1 MNKNRINLIKIYSI
15 LSVCLFSLL
24 FIVLIEINF
33 NKKLL
38 DSVEKVKA
46 GSETIESLTLK
57 IDQLEDD
64 VLEKNTWKL
73 AGTVTSSNTFSL
85 LNIEYR
91 ELHLSI
97 TSSSST
103 AVFVFSIKKEAL
115 SSTEQ
120 YFRKGYSYL
129 VASNFGRCSLKIS
142 LDSINVNDYYLN
154 GTNIVS
160 STTMKIYY
168 R

>member
-24 FIVLIEINF
+24 FIVLIETNF

-38 DSVEKVKA
+38 DSIEKVKA

-57 IDQLEDD
+57 IDQLEDE

-73 AGTVTSSNTFSL
+73 AGTVTSTNQITL
-85 LNIEYR
+85 PQEYN
-91 ELHLSI
+91 ELHMLVT
-97 TSSSST
+97 TST
-103 AVFVFSIKKEAL
+103 GVKIVYSIKKEVL
-115 SSTEQ
+115 TSTGQ
-120 YFRKGYSYL
+120 YFRKGYSAL
-129 VASNFGRCSLKIS
+129 IETVFGRCILNIS
-142 LDSINVNDYYLN
+142 LTSANVYDFYLN
-154 GTNIVS
+154 GTNQVA
-160 STTMKIYY
+160 TVTMSVYY

>member
-24 FIVLIEINF
+24 FIVLIEINL

-38 DSVEKVKA
+38 DSIEKVKA

-57 IDQLEDD
+57 IDQLEDE

-73 AGTVTSSNTFSL
+73 AGTVTSNNTFSL
-85 LNIEYR
+85 LNIDYN
-91 ELHLSI
+91 ELHLAI

-103 AVFVFSIKKEAL
+103 STYVLNIRKETL
-115 SSTEQ
+115 SNSEQ
-120 YFRKGYSYL
+120 FFRIGYTQV
-129 VASNFGRCSLKIS
+129 VASDNGRASVRAT
-142 LDSINVNDYYLN
+142 LDSINVSDYYLN
-154 GTNIVS
+154 GSNVVS
-160 STTMKIYY
+160 TATMKIYY